1 MRSDFADSDESA
13 AAIKSDGSLT
23 QMAKDVLRVCDPPA
37 TDEEIAR
44 ALTRHFSF
52 VEPLVRECIQQ
63 DLLKEQDGRLAIT
76 ELGREKLFL

>member
-1 MRSDFADSDESA
+1 MRSNLGDSDESL

-23 QMAKDVLRVCDPPA
+23 QMAKDVLRACDPPA
-37 TDEEIAR
+37 TDEDIAR

-52 VEPLVRECIQQ
+52 VEPLVRECIQR
-63 DLLKEQDGRLAIT
+63 DLLKEQDGRLALT